1 MKKLIYIDMDDTLAD
16 FSGGIELKKSQNPAM
31 NFPQAEYGFF
41 SNLYP
46 IENAVKAVN
55 TLVEKY
61 DVYLLTA
68 PSTRNPFS
76 YTEKRVW
83 VEKCLGMEMAEK
95 LIISPNKGL
104 LKGDILID
112 DNIKGYGQESFEG
125 ELIQFGSR
133 MYPSWEAILLNL
145 MARR

>member
-1 MKKLIYIDMDDTLAD
+1 MKLIYIDMDDTLAD

-41 SNLYP
+41 SGLNP
-46 IENAVKAVN
+46 IQDAIKAVN
-55 TLVEKY
+55 TLAEKY

-76 YTEKRVW
+76 YAEKRVW
-83 VEKCLGMEMAEK
+83 VEKYLGMEMVEK

-133 MYPSWEAILLNL
+133 MYPSWEVILLNL
-145 MARR
+145 MTRR